1 MHLSDEAEMKQWPFT
16 SKSEFY
22 LILNMGL
29 GDPGTWAGAVDD
41 ANMPAV
47 MEVDWIRVSTIESG
61 D

>member
-1 MHLSDEAEMKQWPFT
+1 MKQWPFT

-61 D
+61 E